1 MNLLELQADQLYTW
15 SDNYAPHI
23 AQTDFVR
30 LAKAK
35 AAAVTPVAA
44 TRSSAARFTHRALQ
58 AVWQAGMQMRPRSRS
73 WSQVLPL
80 RELYRPKAANGLRAP
95 GTSRPDHRVSS
106 PSPSGPRDLGGDLRD
121 QSRAATTARG
131 NLKDGH
137 AQSPGFVLRS
147 EGHANGRPAAGQYAG
162 RLAEERP
169 RILVQGGSRL

>member
-1 MNLLELQADQLYTW
+1 MNLLESQADQLYTW

-73 WSQVLPL
+73 WPQVLPL

-95 GTSRPDHRVSS
+95 GASRPEMSL
-106 PSPSGPRDLGGDLRD
+106 PRSCPNSLDVALSDLRND
-121 QSRAATTARG
+121 TQIRELGS
-131 NLKDGH
+131 
-137 AQSPGFVLRS
+137 QGF
-147 EGHANGRPAAGQYAG
+147 QK
-162 RLAEERP
+162 
-169 RILVQGGSRL
+169 